1 MSNRPQ
7 TLYGIA
13 DSRVG
18 LAAWIGWST
27 PCNAH
32 LGRLARESAWPR
44 GDGAAFI
51 NVVILGAVP
60 FYESVELDELHCP
73 LIVHARRLRPDSERR
88 ECFAA
93 RRAQFPPREYYI

>member
-1 MSNRPQ
+1 
-7 TLYGIA
+7 
-13 DSRVG
+13 
-18 LAAWIGWST
+18 
-27 PCNAH
+27 
-32 LGRLARESAWPR
+32 LARESAWPR

-73 LIVHARRLRPDSERR
+73 LVVHARRLRPDSERR